1 MPRAGKKKA
10 PVEENDGLK
19 VNVRPLG
26 ESGAWARPRA
36 CREGSP
42 LPVGMGI
49 TRREVDNAGNRT
61 IWKIKKRGSR

>member
-26 ESGAWARPRA
+26 ESGLWARTRA